1 MRALTGL
8 PIYSL
13 VPILEP
19 HRAQSTCSRQK
30 AAFLSL
36 YGGLVLLQNVIRP
49 LRFAISAALSPGFDK
64 LILTIQNKTG
74 LNKAK
79 SMAIVV
85 FTVNVLGT
93 FTMLFTGVALAS
105 LLSGVAIFPPKLA

>member
-1 MRALTGL
+1 MRSQVCLSIAWYLFSSRTGL
-8 PIYSL
+8 SPL
-13 VPILEP
+13 APG
-19 HRAQSTCSRQK
+19 QK